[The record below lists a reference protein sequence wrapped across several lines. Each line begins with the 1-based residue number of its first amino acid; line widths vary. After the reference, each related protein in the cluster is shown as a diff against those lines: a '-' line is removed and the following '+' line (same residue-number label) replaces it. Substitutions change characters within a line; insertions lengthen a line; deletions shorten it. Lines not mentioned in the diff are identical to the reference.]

1 MVTAEPVAGVSA
13 AHDVTEVVTLVE
25 LFAHAAGLRT
35 DPTPVE
41 VMLKMEFAA
50 VVTRGV
56 NATAAEPPI
65 TAEPAVEP
73 LPDADWV
80 I

>member
-1 MVTAEPVAGVSA
+1 
-13 AHDVTEVVTLVE
+13 
-25 LFAHAAGLRT
+25 
-35 DPTPVE
+35 
-41 VMLKMEFAA
+41 MLKMEFAA

-56 NATAAEPPI
+56 NATDADPPI

-80 I
+80 ICAPATIIIIAVTFAF